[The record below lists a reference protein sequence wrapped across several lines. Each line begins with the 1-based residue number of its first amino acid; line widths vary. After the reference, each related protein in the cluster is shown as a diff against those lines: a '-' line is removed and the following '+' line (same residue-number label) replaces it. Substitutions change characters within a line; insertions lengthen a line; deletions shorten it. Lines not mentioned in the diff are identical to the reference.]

1 MKSSE
6 FKNFSKLETH
16 SMKVHVTVLRHVV
29 IKYNVDP
36 FNVHSTSKQV
46 SGDKDTL
53 LEVLELLVTGE
64 SEKGRF

>member
-1 MKSSE
+1 
-6 FKNFSKLETH
+6 
-16 SMKVHVTVLRHVV
+16 MKVHVTVLRHVIV
-29 IKYNVDP
+29 KYNVNSL
-36 FNVHSTSKQV
+36 NVHSTSKQV

>member
-1 MKSSE
+1 
-6 FKNFSKLETH
+6 
-16 SMKVHVTVLRHVV
+16 MKVHVTVLRHVIV
-29 IKYNVDP
+29 KYNVDP